1 VVRKRILRKWRTAAD
16 LRILLNMKPG
26 AGPEARVWML
36 PSITSLAAPAEGNS
50 RLIISHQTFLCAQ
63 QNSIQKED

>member
-1 VVRKRILRKWRTAAD
+1 VVRKRILLKWRASLD
-16 LRILLNMKPG
+16 LRTLLDMKPG

-36 PSITSLAAPAEGNS
+36 PSITNLSAPVEGNS
-50 RLIISHQTFLCAQ
+50 RLIIPHRTYLCAQ